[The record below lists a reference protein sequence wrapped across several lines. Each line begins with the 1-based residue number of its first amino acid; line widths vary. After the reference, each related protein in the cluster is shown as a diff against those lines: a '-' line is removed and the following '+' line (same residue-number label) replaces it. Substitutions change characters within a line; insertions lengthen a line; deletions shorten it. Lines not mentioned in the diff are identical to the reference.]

1 MFSPDDILAL
11 SKAGFNA
18 QQIAGLSMIANKQPE
33 PAPAPADPAPTAPA
47 APAPAAPA
55 PTAPTPE
62 NDPILAELQKL
73 TGLMMSQNITNTQQ
87 PAIQTPEDI
96 LAEIINPAPPKT

>member
-18 QQIAGLSMIANKQPE
+18 QQIAGLSMLSNKQPE
-33 PAPAPADPAPTAPA
+33 PVLAPAAL
-47 APAPAAPA
+47 APAPAAPVLA
-55 PTAPTPE
+55 PD

-73 TGLMMSQNITNTQQ
+73 TGLMMNNNIMQTEQ
-87 PAIQTPEDI
+87 PKVQTPEDI
-96 LAEIINPAPPKT
+96 LAEIINPAPPKP